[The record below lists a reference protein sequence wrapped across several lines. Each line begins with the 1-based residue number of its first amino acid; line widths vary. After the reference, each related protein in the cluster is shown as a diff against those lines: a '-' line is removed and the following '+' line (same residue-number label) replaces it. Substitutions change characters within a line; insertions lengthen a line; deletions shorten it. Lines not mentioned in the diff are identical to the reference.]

1 MTRPLH
7 NERDHWPCGDYPDG
21 KCPKRQP
28 GCQDRCPEMLA
39 AQLIAAENRKEL
51 RADLDRMHAADGVKV
66 HSLERYNR
74 RKAGQR

>member
-1 MTRPLH
+1 
-7 NERDHWPCGDYPDG
+7 
-21 KCPKRQP
+21 
-28 GCQDRCPEMLA
+28 MLA